1 MKKFNE
7 GFLLLFC
14 LCACV
19 FFNYWKAMVFL
30 RGFFCVSIFFSFFAC
45 LEFIEH
51 FIANHN
57 KIAERTLESFI
68 VFMYFIPPFLRQLI
82 IGKLFIVLK
91 TKSGNPTIVCMR
103 PLRSL

>member
-1 MKKFNE
+1 
-7 GFLLLFC
+7 
-14 LCACV
+14 
-19 FFNYWKAMVFL
+19 MVFL
-30 RGFFCVSIFFSFFAC
+30 RGFFCVSIIFSFFAAC

-68 VFMYFIPPFLRQLI
+68 VFMYLIPPFLSKLI
-82 IGKLFIVLK
+82 IGKLFVLK

>member
-14 LCACV
+14 VRVCFLIIGRQWY
-19 FFNYWKAMVFL
+19 FFAV
-30 RGFFCVSIFFSFFAC
+30 FFCVSIIFSFFAC

-68 VFMYFIPPFLRQLI
+68 VFMYMIPPFFAQ
-82 IGKLFIVLK
+82 VY
-91 TKSGNPTIVCMR
+91 NW
-103 PLRSL
+103 

>member
-1 MKKFNE
+1 MRVFCYYFVCVRVC
-7 GFLLLFC
+7 FLIIGRQWY
-14 LCACV
+14 
-19 FFNYWKAMVFL
+19 FFAV
-30 RGFFCVSIFFSFFAC
+30 FFCVSIIFSFFAC